1 MGYPTF
7 VSGDVLGAAD
17 MNAVALWKVT
27 SASFSAVGTVNVN
40 SCFTSSYTNYRVIV
54 KLSASS
60 TNQAVSMRMRVSG
73 ADSSASYY
81 FSGLASLFS
90 ADTTAYF
97 PRSNNATAATVMI
110 SQATGTRSLV
120 LDVMNPQLA
129 ENTYFHGAYTD
140 FNAGVN
146 YSVGGMHAVAT
157 AYDGFT
163 LIAGA
168 GGGAT
173 ITGSYAIYG
182 YKA

>member
-7 VSGDVLGAAD
+7 VSGDVLNASD

-60 TNQAVSMRMRVSG
+60 TNQAVSMRMRASG

-81 FSGLASLFS
+81 FSGLASLPS

-120 LDVMNPQLA
+120 I
-129 ENTYFHGAYTD
+129 
-140 FNAGVN
+140 
-146 YSVGGMHAVAT
+146 S
-157 AYDGFT
+157 
-163 LIAGA
+163 
-168 GGGAT
+168 
-173 ITGSYAIYG
+173 
-182 YKA
+182 

>member
-1 MGYPTF
+1 MAYPVF
-7 VSGDVLGAAD
+7 APGDILTAAD
-17 MNAVALWKVT
+17 MNAVGLWKVT
-27 SASFSAVGTVNVN
+27 SATFSAVGTVNVN

-60 TNQAVSMRMRVSG
+60 TNQAVSMRMRASG

-81 FSGLASLFS
+81 FSGLASLVS

-97 PRSNNATAATVMI
+97 ARSNNATAATVMS

-140 FNAGVN
+140 FNAAIN
-146 YSVGGMHAVAT
+146 YSVGGSHLVAT

-173 ITGSYAIYG
+173 ISGSYAVYG
-182 YKA
+182 YKP